1 MAWKFP
7 TGDVL
12 SPIVSTPVNEVGI
25 VALGS
30 DDGNLVLLDPETGQ
44 RLWDQRIGE
53 KIRAPLVS
61 NQGIVYVHS
70 TDKKL
75 HAYDLNTRRLSW
87 IRDLE
92 SGY

>member
-1 MAWKFP
+1 M
-7 TGDVL
+7 
-12 SPIVSTPVNEVGI
+12 GI

-61 NQGIVYVHS
+61 NQGIVYVHR